1 MARINKIE
9 PLVEEALISNKSS
22 RGDNFILY
30 LEVLKKY
37 IDTDLSLKDV
47 FLHHREL
54 GIPSLETITR
64 CRRKLQE
71 KNPELRDEA
80 ADQIRR
86 KEEAEHY
93 EYAIEDKLW
102 Y

>member
-1 MARINKIE
+1 MARINIIE
-9 PLVEEALISNKSS
+9 PLVEEALINNKAC

-37 IDTDLSLKDV
+37 IDTNLSLKDV
-47 FLHHREL
+47 FLHHKEL
-54 GIPSLETITR
+54 GIPALETITR

-71 KNPELRDEA
+71 RNPELRANEEV
-80 ADQIRR
+80 R
-86 KEEAEHY
+86 KQEEKY
-93 EYAIEDKLW
+93 YVDYALGDKQC

>member
-1 MARINKIE
+1 MARINVIE
-9 PLVEEALISNKSS
+9 PLVEEALINNKSC

-30 LEVLKKY
+30 LEVLKKF

-54 GIPSLETITR
+54 GIPALETITR

-80 ADQIRR
+80 VAKVREQEQENYIDYSRS
-86 KEEAEHY
+86 
-93 EYAIEDKLW
+93 
-102 Y
+102 